1 MPVDFAISRR
11 LVLTRSI
18 DNHSGGGEDGNLP
31 TLCHP
36 PIETGGGEVLGQGY
50 LDNPPNENGEEF
62 SGDTCYLGHCH
73 TTPHPELEWLWE
85 NPGRAI
91 WLRKNPGRAFLA
103 AEKPWAGYFGCR
115 KTWAGD
121 ILAADKPCAHAHS
134 GNLTYRL
141 CIWIHRRPSEEQ
153 FCEARIP

>member
-1 MPVDFAISRR
+1 MRGVGGSRG

-73 TTPHPELEWLWE
+73 TTPHPELEWLWK

-91 WLRKNPGRAFLA
+91 WLRKNPGRAILA
-103 AEKPWAGYFGCR
+103 AEKPWAGYFGRGKTLGGLFWLR
-115 KTWAGD
+115 K
-121 ILAADKPCAHAHS
+121 ILGGLLGCGKSLGGVYWLRKNYAHAHI
-134 GNLTYRL
+134 LE
-141 CIWIHRRPSEEQ
+141 I
-153 FCEARIP
+153 